1 MKSDTLVE
9 ALKQISENPET
20 LAVQGRNV
28 AERVRE
34 NFSWAKTAEA
44 TLKAFEAVQRK
55 KLSEKDQPSAVMR

>member
-1 MKSDTLVE
+1 MRPDTLAE
-9 ALKQISENPET
+9 ALKQISDNPET

-44 TLKAFEAVQRK
+44 TLRAFKAAQRK
-55 KLSEKDQPSAVMR
+55 S